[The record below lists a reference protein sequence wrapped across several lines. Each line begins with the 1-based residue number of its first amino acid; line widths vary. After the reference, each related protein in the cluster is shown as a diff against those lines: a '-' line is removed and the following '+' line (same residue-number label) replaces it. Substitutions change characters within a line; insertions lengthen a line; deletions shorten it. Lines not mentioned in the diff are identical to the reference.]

1 MRRKILALVALA
13 VVVLAVWQWELL
25 SYGIN
30 QGLWQWRIVRDARP
44 IAECLADPTFPDS
57 LKAKLRLIPAIRQFA
72 IDSLGLH
79 DTENYQ
85 AVYDQK
91 GKEILW
97 VVMACEPFAL
107 RAKEW
112 TFPVVGSV
120 PYKGYFEKPK
130 AEHERDQL
138 MAAGYDVSI
147 RNPGGWSTLGWFND
161 PILTGMLSRDEGD
174 LASLIIHEMV
184 HATLWVPDSVDFNE
198 NLASFI
204 GDTAAYSFL
213 RSHFGEHS
221 PQYRAYLEDD
231 QDYRKYSRHVIR
243 GTRQL
248 DSLYRTFSP
257 IDSVA
262 VKQQKKQELIHEIVS
277 TMDTLSLYDKPK
289 RTSRFLKKLP
299 NNTYFISF
307 LYYQSRQSQF
317 GEILERQFNGNIRA
331 MIQHYRERYPQ

>member
-1 MRRKILALVALA
+1 MWRKVLAAVGL
-13 VVVLAVWQWELL
+13 VVVALAVWQWQLI
-25 SYGIN
+25 SYGVN
-30 QGLWQWRIVRDARP
+30 QGIWQLRIVRDARP
-44 IAECLADPTFPDS
+44 IAECLADPSFPDS

-72 IDSLGLH
+72 IDSLGLR

-130 AEHERDQL
+130 AERERDQL
-138 MAAGYDVSI
+138 AAQGYDVSI

-161 PILTGMLSRDEGD
+161 PILSGMLSRDEGD

-204 GDTAAYSFL
+204 GDTAAYFFL
-213 RSHFGEHS
+213 RSHFGEGS
-221 PQYRAYLEDD
+221 PQYRAYIEDD

-248 DSLYRTFSP
+248 DSVYRTFTP
-257 IDSVA
+257 TDSLS
-262 VKQQKKQELIHEIVS
+262 VKQRKKEAMIREIVS
-277 TMDTLSLYDKPK
+277 SMDTLGLFNKPK
-289 RTSRFLKKLP
+289 RTARFVKKLP

-317 GEILERQFNGNIRA
+317 GEVLNQKFRGDIRS
-331 MIQHYRERYPQ
+331 MIRHYRERYPQ